1 MLRMDYRKMVK
12 VRQIFGKTHLEAME
26 SEVAMNPFIA
36 PAMENHNGAP
46 LPRDTIKRDRSDRK
60 ATNPEFRSP
69 GESYLIT
76 SLCN

>member
-1 MLRMDYRKMVK
+1 MDYGKMVK
-12 VRQIFGKTHLEAME
+12 VRQIFGKTHLEAMK
-26 SEVAMNPFIA
+26 SEVGMNPFVA
-36 PAMENHNGAP
+36 SAMENHNGVP